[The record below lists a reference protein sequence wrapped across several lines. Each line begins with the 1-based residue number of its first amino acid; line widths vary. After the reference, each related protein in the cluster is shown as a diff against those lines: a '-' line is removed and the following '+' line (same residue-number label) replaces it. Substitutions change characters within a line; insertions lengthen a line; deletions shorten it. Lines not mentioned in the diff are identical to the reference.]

1 MALSFGRSSTL
12 FVNTPRVDI
21 YLLWVHRRLLVCNVC
36 PLFCYVDFIV
46 EMIVIVIIKPLLL
59 LHIVLFTSSKES
71 VWAMYILSS
80 ETRGESRMGFRRCCI
95 SLYNIIFQHHL
106 RSSKIEL
113 QNALRETCINT
124 ISIHLCDSFNI
135 QVQGINVAVWFY
147 SFIFSIN
154 IFLKSREISILQ
166 FSVAYYRL
174 NLCSFSPR
182 RLKKRMLHIPSFNM
196 YKNEILREKDSLLN
210 HGH

>member
-21 YLLWVHRRLLVCNVC
+21 YLLWEHRRLLVCNVC

-59 LHIVLFTSSKES
+59 LHIVLFTSSKGS

-80 ETRGESRMGFRRCCI
+80 ETHGESRMGFRRCCI
-95 SLYNIIFQHHL
+95 SLNTINPHIIFQHHL

-113 QNALRETCINT
+113 
-124 ISIHLCDSFNI
+124 
-135 QVQGINVAVWFY
+135 
-147 SFIFSIN
+147 
-154 IFLKSREISILQ
+154 
-166 FSVAYYRL
+166 
-174 NLCSFSPR
+174 
-182 RLKKRMLHIPSFNM
+182 
-196 YKNEILREKDSLLN
+196 
-210 HGH
+210 